1 MGRRHIYQSVG
12 GVTDIREINRKI
24 RKEVA
29 KAKTRAQLTE
39 LHKRSMYLVTL
50 CHAPAWKEAFRGKIA
65 KMKKAAQEEFTKTA
79 RAINRRAEKLGLR
92 ADYDTKWGP
101 GR

>member
-29 KAKTRAQLTE
+29 RAKTRAQLTE

-92 ADYDTKWGP
+92 ADYDTKWG
-101 GR
+101 